1 MAGSG
6 ANASPEGTHDF
17 DTVGSRLVY
26 DGTIVALRVDEVAMP
41 GGRTASREVVEHH
54 GAVVIAAVDD
64 DRITLIRQYRH
75 PLGRRIWEL
84 PAGLMDVEGEGRV
97 SAAQRE
103 LYEETGLTARTW
115 SVLVDV
121 AASPGFTDEALR
133 VYLAEGIDAET
144 RPERQD
150 EEADLA
156 VRSVPLSEATAMVF
170 AGEIVNAAAVAGILA
185 VSALR
190 SGAAALRPGD
200 APLPIESAAFARRV
214 REREE
219 R

>member
-1 MAGSG
+1 MSG
-6 ANASPEGTHDF
+6 ADADGSTGAHGF
-17 DTVGSRLVY
+17 DTVGTRLVY
-26 DGTIVALRVDEVAMP
+26 DGAIVALRVDEVAMP

-84 PAGLMDVEGEGRV
+84 PAGLMDVEGEDPV
-97 SAAQRE
+97 AAARRE

-133 VYLAEGIDAET
+133 VYLAEGIEAGA
-144 RPERQD
+144 RPQSQD
-150 EEADLA
+150 EEADLTVA
-156 VRSVPLSEATAMVF
+156 SVSLAEATAMVF

-185 VSALR
+185 VSAVR
-190 SGAAALRPGD
+190 SGAAAARPHD
-200 APLPIESAAFARRV
+200 APLPVESAAFAQRV
-214 REREE
+214 RAREE